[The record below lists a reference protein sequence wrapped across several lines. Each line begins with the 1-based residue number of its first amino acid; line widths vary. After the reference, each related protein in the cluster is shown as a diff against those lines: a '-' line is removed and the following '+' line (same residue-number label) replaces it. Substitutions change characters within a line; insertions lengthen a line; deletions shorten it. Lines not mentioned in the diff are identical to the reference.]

1 MNFKTRFEMGKK
13 LFYLHFEEQSI
24 VRFCEKR
31 MFETC

>member
-24 VRFCEKR
+24 VSFCEK
-31 MFETC
+31 TDV